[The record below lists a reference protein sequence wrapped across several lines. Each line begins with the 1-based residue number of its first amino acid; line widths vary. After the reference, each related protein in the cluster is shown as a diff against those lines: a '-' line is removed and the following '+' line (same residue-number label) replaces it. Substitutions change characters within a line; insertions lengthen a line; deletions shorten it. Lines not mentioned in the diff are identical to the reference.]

1 MIRQRMKAAAIV
13 GIIAAIGAVSN
24 VHAADVARATPHR
37 IGSAK
42 LIIGDV
48 KATQQF
54 YESMLGMKEVA
65 HFSAKGVYDEPIM
78 GFDAGAK
85 LALFSPQAEP
95 QLKKTQYPVA
105 LVYVPSLDPIAK
117 KIEDA
122 KHPLRRL
129 PAAQSGAFRIAIV
142 TDPSG
147 NAIELLERAGQPIE
161 VGGSKLIVND
171 RQKAEDFYAKTF
183 GVKPIARYRTAAYDE
198 VLLGFGPGAWLALFE
213 PKNEA
218 PLPKSQ
224 FPVVAIYTKDFDGV
238 LGRIKELGL
247 GYRDVKTT
255 ALKSRIIVGKD
266 PAGNAYEVISE
277 P

>member
-1 MIRQRMKAAAIV
+1 MIRQRLRSALGLLIVISALSNALAAETPPAP
-13 GIIAAIGAVSN
+13 
-24 VHAADVARATPHR
+24 PHR

-42 LIIGDV
+42 LIIADV
-48 KATQQF
+48 KQTQQF
-54 YESMLGMKEVA
+54 YESMLGMKEVN

-78 GFDAGAK
+78 GFESGAK
-85 LALFSPQAEP
+85 LALFSPAVEP
-95 QLKKTQYPVA
+95 ALKKTQFPVA
-105 LVYVPSLDPIAK
+105 LIYVPSLDPVAK
-117 KIEDA
+117 KIEEA

-129 PAAQSGAFRIAIV
+129 PAAQSGAFRIAIA

-147 NAIELLERAGQPIE
+147 NAIELLERPNQQIE

-171 RQKAEDFYAKTF
+171 RQKAEDFYAKVF
-183 GVKPIARYRTAAYDE
+183 GVKPIARYQTAAYDE

-213 PKNEA
+213 PKAEA

-238 LGRIKELGL
+238 LARVKELGL

-255 ALKSRIIVGKD
+255 VLTSRIIIGKD